1 MVRQHYKVNGQ
12 TPGDGGGQEPG
23 VLHSMGSQRVE
34 HDSVT
39 EQQHLEVK
47 GKIDACVH
55 SALPAIL
62 TQDFLP
68 CPAS

>member
-1 MVRQHYKVNGQ
+1 MVLIIA
-12 TPGDGGGQEPG
+12 DGAVVRRPLSSKE
-23 VLHSMGSQRVE
+23 HSMGSQRVE